1 MNEQWIVTETKSA
14 DFKDERINARF
25 RDTLSMLAEHPTA
38 SIPCASG
45 GHAEMTAAYRLFDNP
60 KVTMERILQPH
71 AEASIRRIAE
81 QKTVVL
87 VQDTSEINLTRPV
100 QQVCGAGPLGK
111 DKRLGFFLHPL
122 HAFTPDGTPLGTV
135 GLKHWTRDWER
146 KKQKDKTS
154 RERASEPFESKESY
168 RWLDTL
174 RRADEISDQC
184 PNTKVICVCDSEA
197 DIYEMM
203 SEKTSVNWI
212 IRGCQNR
219 VLNEKTHAGTSN
231 HIRES
236 VLAQNV
242 IFETEIDVRSRTSK
256 IGCDERGRRQSR
268 EPRKAVCDVRSAC
281 VSLRPP
287 WRPGQCKLPSVDIN
301 VVLVRERLPPSDEE
315 PIEWMLLT
323 DLPVETESQ
332 LLNVIQLYATRWMIE
347 VYFKVLKS
355 GCLVE
360 KRRFENIKRCQTCIA
375 IYMIIA
381 WRTLY
386 LCRLAR
392 SVPDINCEAVFEPD
406 EWKPVWQIIRKSP
419 PPTKPPSLGEVIDMV
434 AQLGGYVKRKNSPPG
449 PKTIWTGIQRAY
461 DFAICWKSF
470 GPSG

>member
-1 MNEQWIVTETKSA
+1 MNEQWVVEETKSA
-14 DFKDERINARF
+14 DFKDARINARF
-25 RDTLSMLAEHPTA
+25 RDTISMLAEHPTA

-60 KVTMERILQPH
+60 KVTIERILQPH
-71 AEASIRRIAE
+71 AEATIRRMAE

-87 VQDTSEINLTRPV
+87 VQDTTEIDLTRPT

-111 DKRLGFFLHPL
+111 DKRLGFFLHLL
-122 HAFTPDGTPLGTV
+122 HAFTLDGTPLGSV
-135 GLKHWTRDWER
+135 GLKHWTRDRKR
-146 KKQKDKTS
+146 KKQKDKTGH
-154 RERASEPFESKESY
+154 ERAAEPFESKESY

-174 RRADEISDQC
+174 RKADEISEQC
-184 PNTKVICVCDSEA
+184 PDTNIICICDSEA

-219 VLNEKTHAGTSN
+219 VLNKKTHKDTPN
-231 HIRES
+231 HIREF

-242 IFETEIDVRSRTSK
+242 ISETVINVRSRSLK
-256 IGCDERGRRQSR
+256 ISCDKRGRRQ
-268 EPRKAVCDVRSAC
+268 PRKPRNAVCDVRSAC

-287 WRPGQCKLPSVDIN
+287 GRPGKIKLSPVEVN
-301 VVLVRERLPPSDEE
+301 VVLVRERVPPTGEQS
-315 PIEWMLLT
+315 IEWMLLT

-332 LLNVIQLYATRWMIE
+332 ALNVIQLYATRWMIE

-360 KRRFENIKRCQTCIA
+360 KRRFENIDRFQACLA
-375 IYMIIA
+375 VYMIIA

-386 LCRLAR
+386 ICRLAR
-392 SVPDINCEAVFEPD
+392 SSPDINCEAVFEPD
-406 EWKPVWQIIRKSP
+406 EWKPVWQIIRNSP
-419 PPTKPPSLGEVIDMV
+419 PPTKPPCLGQVIDMV
-434 AQLGGYVKRKNSPPG
+434 AQLGGYIKRTNSPPG
-449 PKTIWTGIQRAY
+449 PQTIWIGVQRAY
-461 DFAICWKSF
+461 DFAICWRSF
-470 GPSG
+470 GPGG